1 MPRACCA
8 RPTAWWPARMAPALW
23 TRARAISDMKRPSH
37 RPERVGELIRQT
49 VGAFLTGDVRD
60 PRIGFVTV
68 TGVEVSPDLSHA
80 NVRVS
85 VMGTDEE
92 KAKSLEGLASA
103 ARYLRAQLSKELR
116 LRTSPELHFHLDRGI
131 EHAQRID
138 SVLRA
143 RCRDP
148 GENGAPG

>member
-1 MPRACCA
+1 
-8 RPTAWWPARMAPALW
+8 
-23 TRARAISDMKRPSH
+23 MKRQSH
-37 RPERVGELIRQT
+37 RPERVSELIRHT
-49 VGAFLTGDVRD
+49 VGVFLTADVRD

-68 TGVEVSPDLSHA
+68 IGVEVSPDLSHA

-85 VMGTDEE
+85 VMGTEEE

-103 ARYLRAQLSKELR
+103 ARYLRAQLANELH

-138 SVLRA
+138 RVLKELKES
-143 RCRDP
+143 DD
-148 GENGAPG
+148 

>member
-1 MPRACCA
+1 
-8 RPTAWWPARMAPALW
+8 
-23 TRARAISDMKRPSH
+23 MKRHSH
-37 RPERVGELIRQT
+37 RPERVGELVREA

-68 TGVEVSPDLSHA
+68 MGVEVSPDLSHA

-85 VMGTDEE
+85 VMGTEEE

-103 ARYLRAQLSKELR
+103 ARYLRAQLSKELQ
-116 LRTSPELHFHLDRGI
+116 LRTSPELHFFLDRGI

-138 SVLRA
+138 RVLKELKES
-143 RCRDP
+143 DD
-148 GENGAPG
+148 

>member
-1 MPRACCA
+1 VA
-8 RPTAWWPARMAPALW
+8 
-23 TRARAISDMKRPSH
+23 
-37 RPERVGELIRQT
+37 ELIRQT

-68 TGVEVSPDLSHA
+68 TGVEVSPDLTHA

-85 VMGTDEE
+85 VMGSDEE
-92 KAKSLEGLASA
+92 KAKSLEGLGSA
-103 ARYLRAQLSKELR
+103 ARYLRAQLSRELS

-138 SVLRA
+138 RVLKELKES
-143 RCRDP
+143 DD
-148 GENGAPG
+148 

>member
-1 MPRACCA
+1 MPKRCCA
-8 RPTAWWPARMAPALW
+8 RPTASW
-23 TRARAISDMKRPSH
+23 RARTAPGFSTPPPITSEMRRTSF
-37 RPERVGELIRQT
+37 RPERVGELIRQMIA
-49 VGAFLTGDVRD
+49 AFLTGDVRD

-68 TGVEVSPDLSHA
+68 TGVEVSADLTHA

-92 KAKSLEGLASA
+92 KEKSLEGLGSA
-103 ARYLRAQLSKELR
+103 ARYLRAQLSQELR

-138 SVLRA
+138 RVLKELKETG
-143 RCRDP
+143 D
-148 GENGAPG
+148 

>member
-1 MPRACCA
+1 
-8 RPTAWWPARMAPALW
+8 
-23 TRARAISDMKRPSH
+23 MKRRTH
-37 RPERVGELIRQT
+37 RPERVSEMVRQA
-49 VGAFLTGDVRD
+49 VGAFLTSEVRD

-68 TGVEVSPDLSHA
+68 IGVEVSPDLSHA

-85 VMGTDEE
+85 VMGSDED

-103 ARYLRAQLSKELR
+103 ARYLRAQLSNELP

-138 SVLRA
+138 RVLKELKES
-143 RCRDP
+143 DD
-148 GENGAPG
+148 